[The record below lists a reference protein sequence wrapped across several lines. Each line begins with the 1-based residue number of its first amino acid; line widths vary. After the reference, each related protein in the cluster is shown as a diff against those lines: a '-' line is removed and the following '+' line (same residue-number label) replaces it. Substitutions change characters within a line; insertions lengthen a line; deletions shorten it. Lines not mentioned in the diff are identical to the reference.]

1 MKIFIA
7 VLVLIFNIQSLSKAD
22 DIRDFQIEGMSVG
35 DSLLDFYSKKEIR
48 DFYNYDDLPSDMKF
62 RIADDI
68 NSNLS
73 QFEGLQF
80 FYKPEDKKF
89 IIHSISGR
97 IFCTEKCNNLLES
110 IKSDILKSF
119 DNKKINKET
128 FKHTDDSSGKSIVE
142 LYSIKLNNGDI
153 DIAYTNWSGNVEY
166 ADHVGVTI
174 STKEAI
180 NWTRNN
186 YGANY

>member
-1 MKIFIA
+1 MIKRFLII
-7 VLVLIFNIQSLSKAD
+7 LVLIFNLPNLSISD
-22 DIRDFQIEGMSVG
+22 DISDFQIEGMSVG

-97 IFCTEKCNNLLES
+97 IFCESDNECNNMLQS
-110 IKSDILKSF
+110 NKSDLSKSFVNKILKKS
-119 DNKKINKET
+119 T
-128 FKHTDDSSGKSIVE
+128 FKHTDDPSGKS
-142 LYSIKLNNGDI
+142 
-153 DIAYTNWSGNVEY
+153 TF
-166 ADHVGVTI
+166 
-174 STKEAI
+174 
-180 NWTRNN
+180 
-186 YGANY
+186 